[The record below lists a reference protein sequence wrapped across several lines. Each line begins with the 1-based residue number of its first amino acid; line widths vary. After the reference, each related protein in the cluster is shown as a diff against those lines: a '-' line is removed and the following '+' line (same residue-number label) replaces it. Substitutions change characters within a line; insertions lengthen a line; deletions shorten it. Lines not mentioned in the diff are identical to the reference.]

1 MIASAAYLIGAIL
14 CFEPFHDG
22 PGGVTTKRDAL
33 KLGAKLLIFPATLT
47 VYAFLAFGKWWNNL
61 PDDTNNKP

>member
-22 PGGVTTKRDAL
+22 PGGVTTKKGRAQ
-33 KLGAKLLIFPATLT
+33 AWRQTP
-47 VYAFLAFGKWWNNL
+47 YL
-61 PDDTNNKP
+61 PGHLNRLRVSGIREMVEQFTRRHKQ